1 MATYVN
7 VIYIP
12 VPRALTAPSLQ
23 EELSVLANPYSEGS
37 DGAFPMIQK
46 VTLSE
51 IFATFPV
58 LINSVAR
65 RLGVRP
71 WELNVGQLARA
82 IAGRPA
88 VNPGTKHDLHV
99 TKPLQPCNTQSCEDN
114 TKISDYIEK
123 TTIEKGHKEG
133 EVLYH
138 EHCDGAAFHLR
149 VTEKVN

>member
-46 VTLSE
+46 VAVEKTLSE
-51 IFATFPV
+51 IFVTFAV

-71 WELNVGQLARA
+71 WELNVG
-82 IAGRPA
+82 
-88 VNPGTKHDLHV
+88 
-99 TKPLQPCNTQSCEDN
+99 
-114 TKISDYIEK
+114 
-123 TTIEKGHKEG
+123 
-133 EVLYH
+133 
-138 EHCDGAAFHLR
+138 
-149 VTEKVN
+149 